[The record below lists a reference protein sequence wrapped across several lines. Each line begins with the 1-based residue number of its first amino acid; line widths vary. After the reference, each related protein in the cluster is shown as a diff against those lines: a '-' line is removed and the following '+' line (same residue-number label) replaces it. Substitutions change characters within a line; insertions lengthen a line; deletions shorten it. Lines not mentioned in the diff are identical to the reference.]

1 MAESKKYYWL
11 KLKRDFFK
19 RHDMR
24 IIEQMPNGKECALFY
39 VKLMLESIDH
49 EGTLRFS
56 EELPYDYEMLAA
68 VTDTEIETVE
78 TAMGYFIKFKMV
90 KFDKDDT
97 IILPG
102 VQQLIGSAVDNDNA
116 KRQQRYREKKKEAAL
131 QKVTHSVTKNNERKR
146 IEKDIDKDIDKEKER
161 DKKESDCEQVAAL
174 YNSLC
179 PSLSPLE
186 ILSDSIKTELE
197 ASIAKYGIE
206 KLELL
211 FKKAEASKFL
221 KGENERNWS
230 ASFDWLIKEEN
241 IAKVLNGNFDNKKN
255 KSSGTYADF
264 EKELIE
270 RWAEKEPPKTAA
282 DDESIKA
289 RVEALKEK
297 ISG

>member
-39 VKLMLESIDH
+39 LKLMLESIDH

-68 VTDTEIETVE
+68 VTDTEIEIVE
-78 TAMGYFIKFKMV
+78 TAMSYFIKFKMV
-90 KFDKDDT
+90 KFDKDET

-116 KRQQRYREKKKEAAL
+116 KRQQRFRDKKKETTL
-131 QKVTHSVTKNNERKR
+131 RKVTDSVTKDNERKS
-146 IEKDIDKDIDKEKER
+146 IEIDKEIDKEKER
-161 DKKESDCEQVAAL
+161 EKESDCEQVAAL

-179 PSLSPLE
+179 PSLPPLN
-186 ILSDSIKTELE
+186 IISDPIKKDLTASLSKFNLE
-197 ASIAKYGIE
+197 QFKQ
-206 KLELL
+206 L

-221 KGENERNWS
+221 KGENERKWA

-241 IAKVLNGNFDNKKN
+241 IAKVLNGNFDNKKSKSN
-255 KSSGTYADF
+255 KYADF
-264 EKELIE
+264 FETQVINQWQEN
-270 RWAEKEPPKTAA
+270 EPPKTAA
-282 DDESIKA
+282 DDENIKA
-289 RVEALKEK
+289 RAEALKQQFTGKE
-297 ISG
+297 